1 MGSLILASGIDSCC
15 YGRINSRFGSGG
27 NRIIQCSKTD
37 DIQKII
43 SRKRPDLFI
52 LGCQSQIFNN
62 ELSLIRKIKSL
73 DGRLPI
79 ILINRYSSEERAVEA
94 FRAGVNDYF
103 RMPLPYDQLFK
114 SISSNLG
121 LGSESAASAGDTEAV
136 TPRIMIG
143 ENDTMLKIKAH
154 LIRVAVSHS
163 TVLITGETGTG
174 KELAATLIH
183 QHSRRSSGPF
193 ISVNCAALPDNLVES
208 ELYGHKR
215 GAFTGAFGTK
225 KGKFELASGGTL
237 FMDEIGDMS
246 LFSQAKILR
255 SIENK
260 EVYPLGAHSAL
271 PIDLRIIAATN
282 QDPETLIEKGR
293 FRKDLFYRLNVA
305 RIHMPP
311 LRERKDDIPRLVAMN
326 IDKLNAQFNRHIT
339 GLSHEAMA
347 SLYQHNWH
355 GNVRELSNTIEAA
368 FINCSKNTIAFT
380 DLPPNLAKKLQYTD
394 NTSGDE
400 RDRLLIALT
409 KTNWNKT
416 KAAKKLKWSRMRV
429 YRSLERYNIKPPK

>member
-1 MGSLILASGIDSCC
+1 MGSLILVTGIDSCC

-27 NRIIQCSKTD
+27 NCVIQCSKTD

-43 SRKRPDLFI
+43 SHKKPDLFI
-52 LGCQSQIFNN
+52 LGCRSQLFNI

-73 DGRLPI
+73 DERLAI
-79 ILINRYSSEERAVEA
+79 IFINRYSSEERAIEA

-103 RMPLPYDQLFK
+103 RTPLPYDQLFR
-114 SISSNLG
+114 SITSNLG
-121 LGSESAASAGDTEAV
+121 LASESAASAGDTEAV
-136 TPRIMIG
+136 NFQMMIG

-154 LIRVAVSHS
+154 LIRVASSPS

-174 KELAATLIH
+174 KELAAKLIH

-193 ISVNCAALPDNLVES
+193 ISVNCAAIPDNLVES

-260 EVYPLGAHSAL
+260 EVYPLGAQSAL
-271 PIDLRIIAATN
+271 PVNLRIIAATN

-293 FRKDLFYRLNVA
+293 FRKDLYYRLNVA
-305 RIHMPP
+305 RVHMPP

-339 GLSHEAMA
+339 GLSREAMA
-347 SLYQHNWH
+347 SLYRHNWY

-380 DLPPNLAKKLQYTD
+380 DLPSTFAKKLQYTD
-394 NTSGDE
+394 NTTGDE

-416 KAAKKLKWSRMRV
+416 KAAKRLKWSRMRV